1 VAQYLDIAHR
11 MLPELRDP
19 FRLADIHV
27 PVLLVWG
34 DRDRLVFARGA
45 SRVLEA
51 VPDARLEV
59 LEGVGHCPQVEAP
72 QRFTELLLEF
82 DDQLAAAA

>member
-1 VAQYLDIAHR
+1 

-19 FRLADIHV
+19 FRLQDIHV

-34 DRDRLVFARGA
+34 DRDRLVFSRGA
-45 SRVLEA
+45 ARVLEA

-59 LEGVGHCPQVEAP
+59 LEGVGHCPQVEAVD
-72 QRFTELLLEF
+72 RFTELLLEF
-82 DDQLAAAA
+82 DEQLAAAA